1 MAAKVMTKMVF
12 VFIIQVVFILMPLFM
27 RRRLDQN
34 ISRAQNRGAKENA
47 EVRRLKAHYGLWKK

>member
-1 MAAKVMTKMVF
+1 
-12 VFIIQVVFILMPLFM
+12 MPLFM